1 MVEENFSHHVIVTWY
16 VFNRS
21 SRLAGAY
28 LQRRRCGREN
38 DDEAVRGEQLVV
50 ARLGRARHLL
60 GAQQSELG
68 LAAGQCVIW
77 VIWVGV
83 VFELVQEGVESDS
96 SIEEAKIVEHNR
108 TVSVCVDE
116 GVSQKSLIEYLIM
129 DEHKLKKIEEGDH
142 GDELSVSVCKKSKSK
157 GRKKCAKMGAKLIKK
172 IVPKKLCRRRRNIS
186 PGQSRSQAGLCNQI
200 VYFINFRLIYVHP
213 LSITILTG

>member
-1 MVEENFSHHVIVTWY
+1 
-16 VFNRS
+16 
-21 SRLAGAY
+21 
-28 LQRRRCGREN
+28 
-38 DDEAVRGEQLVV
+38 
-50 ARLGRARHLL
+50 
-60 GAQQSELG
+60 
-68 LAAGQCVIW
+68 
-77 VIWVGV
+77 

-172 IVPKKLCRRRRNIS
+172 IVPKKLCRRS
-186 PGQSRSQAGLCNQI
+186 KKHQSGPEPEPSRSLQPNR
-200 VYFINFRLIYVHP
+200 VFH
-213 LSITILTG
+213 